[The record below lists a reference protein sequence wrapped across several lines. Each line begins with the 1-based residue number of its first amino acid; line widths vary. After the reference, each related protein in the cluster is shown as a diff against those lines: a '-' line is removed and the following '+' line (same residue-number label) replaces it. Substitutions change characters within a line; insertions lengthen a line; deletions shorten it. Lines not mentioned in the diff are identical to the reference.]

1 MKKIIFLLTVTIFS
15 ISCTVNQ
22 EVVVEQSGSGD
33 SLISVKLHPVMTAYL
48 SDLTAML
55 GDVEDPDE
63 VKIFEPEAMEYAFSF
78 YEDMELSG
86 VSVPS
91 RDAMTITITFDDIG
105 KVLASQEEQFGQLF
119 SFKTENG
126 IKTIDIRVDQS
137 VIRHV
142 LSFSPAGKTMA
153 ESLLPPEGYAF
164 SKEEYIEYLEWPL
177 EEYLEG
183 KDLGKILAESFIH
196 LELRV
201 KGTIIRQA
209 GGTVSGNLVR
219 FRLPLLDAVT
229 AESPITYSITF
240 R

>member
-1 MKKIIFLLTVTIFS
+1 MKKILFLLTVIILGF
-15 ISCTVNQ
+15 SCTVDQ
-22 EVVVEQSGSGD
+22 DVVVEQSGSGN
-33 SLISVKLHPVMTAYL
+33 SRVSVKLHPVMTAYL

-55 GDVEDPDE
+55 GDVKDPDE

-78 YEDMELSG
+78 YEDMNLNG
-86 VSVPS
+86 VSVPT
-91 RDAMTITITFDDIG
+91 RDSMTLTITFDDIG
-105 KVLASQEEQFGQLF
+105 KVLASQEQQFGRLF
-119 SFKTENG
+119 SFKTEKG
-126 IKTIDIRVDQS
+126 IKTIDIMVDQS

-153 ESLLPPEGYAF
+153 QSLLPPEGYTF
-164 SKEEYIEYLEWPL
+164 TKEEYIDYLEWPL
-177 EEYLEG
+177 EEYLNG
-183 KDLGKILAESFIH
+183 SDLGKILAESFIH

-201 KGTIIRQA
+201 KGTIIRQE
-209 GGTVSGNLVR
+209 GGTVSGSLVR